1 MNSQFVTVIEQLKGR
16 LAWLPNGIAAAII
29 LAILCLAAL
38 GLQEFLLRWL
48 RKARFAR
55 SKEAQCLIARAA
67 GPTRVA
73 MVLVVLIAA
82 VPAVRLAPTL
92 TGTILSFLVAALV
105 VTVGWGAVTGVGLAS
120 DLYLERFSEGLGENV
135 LARKHVTQV
144 RVLRR
149 AAQVLIVLMTIAAV
163 LMAIPGARQYGVS
176 VFASAGA
183 AGIIVGLAAR
193 PILSNL
199 LAGLQIAITQ
209 PVKVED
215 AVVINGEWG
224 WVEDITT
231 TYIVV
236 RIWDWRRLVVPLSW
250 FLEQPFQNWTR
261 ESSSLI
267 GSVHFWADYTV
278 PIESLRQ
285 ELERIVH
292 ASKLWDENVVVLQ
305 VVEATA
311 DAIQLRALASARNSG
326 QAWDLRCEIREKMIS
341 YLQTQHPKALPHR
354 RFHLAEGGEIERN
367 APVEDNAVPS

>member
-1 MNSQFVTVIEQLKGR
+1 MNSQFVTVIEQLKER
-16 LAWLPNGIAAAII
+16 LAWLPSGVAAAII
-29 LAILCLAAL
+29 LALLCLAAL
-38 GLQEFLLRWL
+38 GLQGFMLRWL

-55 SKEAQCLIARAA
+55 SKAAQGLIARAA
-67 GPTRVA
+67 APTRVA
-73 MVLVVLIAA
+73 TVLLVVIAGL
-82 VPAVRLAPTL
+82 PAVRLAPNL
-92 TGTILSFLVAALV
+92 AGAILSFLVAALV

-135 LARKHVTQV
+135 IARRHVTQV

-149 AAQVLIVLMTIAAV
+149 AAQALIILITLAAV

-183 AGIIVGLAAR
+183 AGIIVGFAAR

-267 GSVHFWADYTV
+267 GSVHIWADYTV

-292 ASKLWDENVVVLQ
+292 ASALWDGNVVVLQ
-305 VVEATA
+305 VIDTTA
-311 DAIQLRALASARNSG
+311 DAIQIRALASARNSG
-326 QAWDLRCEIREKMIS
+326 QAWDLRCEIREKMVR
-341 YLQTQHPKALPHR
+341 YLQTHHPNALPHHR
-354 RFHLAEGGEIERN
+354 LRFAEGGETEET
-367 APVEDNAVPS
+367 APVVDNTVPG